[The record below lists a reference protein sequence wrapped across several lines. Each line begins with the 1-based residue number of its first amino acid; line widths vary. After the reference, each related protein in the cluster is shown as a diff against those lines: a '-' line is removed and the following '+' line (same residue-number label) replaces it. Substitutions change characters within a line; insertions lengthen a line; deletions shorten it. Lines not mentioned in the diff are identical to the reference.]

1 MRKLCIL
8 LLLIG
13 LTGCGATVSR
23 QAAQSASDNIIVYFN
38 DPLAGLPEMTHLSAQ
53 ANGLDQVLIDLIDSA
68 GSSLDIAM
76 YHLTLRALLD
86 ALERACTRRVTI
98 RLVLEAGQSRPQRL
112 ASCVQL
118 KLDTNDRLMHH
129 KFMVVDQRTVWT
141 GSTNWT
147 EAGFYFDANNSV
159 VIQSEAVAQAY
170 EAEFEEM
177 YSRGRYGPSKRDTN
191 DERFTV
197 DGISLELYFSPS
209 DQPRQRLLELIRRS
223 EKSIQIAIYAF
234 TDSALYEELLAAY
247 RRGVRV
253 EAVWDFLSQ
262 ADCQFSK
269 ADDLRKAGIGI
280 SEAGPGLLHDKFA
293 VIDDRIVITGSAN
306 WSQSGMEN
314 NDENILVMQSERIAQ
329 QYRESF
335 EQLVEDVRRYERDT
349 HQPPRLEM
357 RHFEVARDGALIQWH
372 PHALGVIDRYE
383 ICRLSDPTAS
393 ACEQKY
399 EAPGWA
405 WYFLDREVTA
415 GREYAYQVRSQTAG
429 QWTDYSNVYRTWV
442 PDNIPLLSPQQA
454 VQDLQVY
461 EGKLVTVRFQV
472 VNKPGPTGRQGHI
485 YLNAGEDYKTDFTA
499 FIPACALE
507 RFTGS
512 GLDLFGLEDQMVE
525 VTGELE
531 EYNGPEIVVTGPWQI
546 RVLP

>member
-1 MRKLCIL
+1 
-8 LLLIG
+8 
-13 LTGCGATVSR
+13 
-23 QAAQSASDNIIVYFN
+23 
-38 DPLAGLPEMTHLSAQ
+38 MTHLSTQ

-68 GSSLDIAM
+68 DSSLDIAM
-76 YHLTLRALLD
+76 YHLTMHALLD

-98 RLVLEAGQSRPQRL
+98 RLVLEAGQSRPPRL

-118 KLDTNDRLMHH
+118 KLDENERLMHH

-147 EAGFYFDANNSV
+147 ESGFYFDANNSV
-159 VIQSEAVAQAY
+159 VIQSQAVARAY

-177 YSRGRYGPSKRDTN
+177 YSAGRYGSSKRDTN

-197 DGISLELYFSPS
+197 DGIALEVYFSPS
-209 DQPRQRLLELIRRS
+209 DQPRQRLLELIRRAQ
-223 EKSIQIAIYAF
+223 ESIQIAVYAF
-234 TDSALYEELLAAY
+234 TDSALYDELLAAY
-247 RRGVRV
+247 RKGVRI
-253 EAVWDFLSQ
+253 EALWDFLNL

-269 ADDLRKAGIGI
+269 ADDLEKAGIGV
-280 SEAGPGLLHDKFA
+280 SEANPGLLHHKFA

-314 NDENILVMQSERIAQ
+314 NDENILVIHSEEIAQ

-335 EQLVEDVRRYERDT
+335 EQLVEDTRTYERDS
-349 HQPPRLEM
+349 HQPPRVEV
-357 RHFEVARDGALIQWH
+357 RHFDVVRDGSLIQWH
-372 PHALGVIDRYE
+372 PYALGVIDRYE
-383 ICRLSDPTAS
+383 ICRLSDSTAS

-405 WYFLDREVTA
+405 WYFIDREVTP
-415 GREYAYQVRSQTAG
+415 GREYAYQVRSQTAD

-442 PDNIPLLSPQQA
+442 PDNIPSLGPEQA
-454 VQDLQVY
+454 GEDLRLY
-461 EGKLVTVRFQV
+461 EGKTVTVRFQV
-472 VNKPGPTGRQGHI
+472 VNKPEPTGRQGHV

-512 GLDLFGLEDQMVE
+512 GLDLFGLQDQMVE

-546 RVLP
+546 HVLP